1 MKNYIKRKF
10 REYAKENEYF
20 LAQNAKNEDVK
31 VLPSGIQYRVIEQ
44 GTGVKPTIQSI
55 VQVFYT
61 GKMIDGTEF
70 DSNLNDG
77 IATAFR
83 LRDVIEG
90 WQIAI
95 PEMQVGST
103 WEIFIPQEYA
113 YGGDQ
118 VGNIKRYSA
127 LIFTIKL
134 VNIA

>member
-1 MKNYIKRKF
+1 
-10 REYAKENEYF
+10 
-20 LAQNAKNEDVK
+20 
-31 VLPSGIQYRVIEQ
+31 
-44 GTGVKPTIQSI
+44 
-55 VQVFYT
+55 
-61 GKMIDGTEF
+61 MIDGTEF